1 MPFFPP
7 ARLVP
12 TWKSRIC
19 LDPSFGSVH
28 QILFGQLLWPKQTV
42 AQFIYFVAISGIVV
56 NYVIF
61 NSIVL
66 NSVLNLTVNDMSV
79 LAAK

>member
-1 MPFFPP
+1 MGKGKDKYSK
-7 ARLVP
+7 
-12 TWKSRIC
+12 TGDSRN
-19 LDPSFGSVH
+19 
-28 QILFGQLLWPKQTV
+28 KTR

>member
-1 MPFFPP
+1 MWQ
-7 ARLVP
+7 AEADTEL
-12 TWKSRIC
+12 TI
-19 LDPSFGSVH
+19 
-28 QILFGQLLWPKQTV
+28 

-56 NYVIF
+56 NNVIF